1 MTQIEYILADI
12 AQRERHRLDNSHE
25 LSISLLAG
33 DLGSVLYL
41 YEYSRLDSDYRRISD
56 HYLDKLLSNLRNG
69 SPVQTYCNGIAG
81 LVVGL
86 YALKDQAFIDDFSP
100 LLGEIDEYLESSLDV
115 MLRYN
120 NHDFLHGFIG
130 LGFYWI
136 KRYQSSGQ
144 IAISPL
150 VKIIEHLQAKRI
162 KHDGNCIKW
171 PIPESRL
178 SKKYN
183 ISLSHGYSSTIILL
197 CRMLEI
203 PELRHSY
210 GHEIEMLISGAVN
223 FILCNRLDKDR
234 FGCWFASSSLE
245 CEQAHRSR
253 LAWCYGDL
261 GVSIAL
267 YYAGQALNDETL
279 VGLSCEVLE
288 YAGMYRRNLEQNYV
302 NDACLCH
309 GAAGIGLI
317 FREMSQIIP
326 SQILANSA
334 DYWRRIVI
342 NQVIEKR
349 DGFSYSFY
357 DAKSRSYQDKTS
369 LLEGTVGVA
378 LYLLN
383 EIIGSSLPQLLLITK

>member
-1 MTQIEYILADI
+1 MKLIENILADI
-12 AQRERHRLDNSHE
+12 AQHERNRLGNSHE

-41 YEYSRLDSDYRRISD
+41 YEFSRLDSDYQRISD

-69 SPVQTYCNGIAG
+69 YPVQTYCNGIAG
-81 LVVGL
+81 LIVGL
-86 YALKDQAFIDDFSP
+86 YALKDQAFIGDFSP
-100 LLGEIDEYLESSLDV
+100 LLREIDEYLDLSLNV
-115 MLRYN
+115 MLQYN

-144 IAISPL
+144 IAIPPL
-150 VKIIEHLQAKRI
+150 VKIIEHLQAKRVE
-162 KHDGNCIKW
+162 HDGNCIKW
-171 PIPESRL
+171 TIPESRL

-203 PELRHSY
+203 PELRDGY
-210 GHEIEMLISGAVN
+210 GNEIEILISGAVN
-223 FILCNRLDKDR
+223 YILSNRLDKDR
-234 FGCWFASSSLE
+234 YGCWFASTSLE

-267 YYAGQALNDETL
+267 YYAGQALNDNNLE
-279 VGLSCEVLE
+279 GLSREVLE

-317 FREMSQIIP
+317 FREMSQIFHSP
-326 SQILANSA
+326 ILKNSA
-334 DYWRRIVI
+334 DYWRHTVL

-357 DAKSRSYQDKTS
+357 DVKSRSYQDKTS

-378 LYLLN
+378 MYLLN

>member
-1 MTQIEYILADI
+1 MNIIDNILSDI
-12 AQRERHRLDNSHE
+12 ACRELQRLEHASD
-25 LSISLLAG
+25 LSIGLLAG
-33 DLGSVLYL
+33 DLGSVIYL
-41 YEYSRLDSDYRRISD
+41 YEYSRINTYYQSFGDKM
-56 HYLDKLLSNLRNG
+56 LDKLLSNLQFNAT
-69 SPVQTYCNGIAG
+69 VKTYCNGVAG
-81 LVVGL
+81 MVIGL
-86 YALKDQAFIDDFSP
+86 YALKENGFIDDFSP
-100 LLGEIDEYLESSLDV
+100 LLGDIDYYIESSLDV
-115 MLRYN
+115 MLQYN

-136 KRYQSSGQ
+136 KRYQSSGH
-144 IAISPL
+144 IAIRPL
-150 VKIIEHLQAKRI
+150 VKIIEHLKVGAE
-162 KHDGNCIKW
+162 HDGNCIKW

-223 FILCNRLDKDR
+223 YILCNRLDKER

-267 YYAGQALNDETL
+267 YYAGQALNDDNL
-279 VGLSCEVLE
+279 AGLSCEVLE

-317 FREMSQIIP
+317 FREMSQIFS
-326 SQILANSA
+326 SQILANTA
-334 DYWRRIVI
+334 DYWRRIVL

-357 DAKSRSYQDKTS
+357 DVKSRSYQDKTS

-378 LYLLN
+378 MYLLN